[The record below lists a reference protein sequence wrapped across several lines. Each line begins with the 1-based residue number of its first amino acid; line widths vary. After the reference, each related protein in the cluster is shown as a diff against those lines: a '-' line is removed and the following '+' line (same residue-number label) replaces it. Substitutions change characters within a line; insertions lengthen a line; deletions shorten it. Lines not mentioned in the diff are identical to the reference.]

1 MNISL
6 ADKVNSACSEYLL
19 KKKMGSKAVLKC
31 GFRYPITICRPDG
44 SIQAEWDLF
53 NLMPAAARVYM
64 MTSSLAAAAQFSS
77 FYIGAYGNARTPQ
90 DTDTSADL
98 PGYGE
103 ITTFSE
109 GSRVLWDKGNIQG
122 TMYDSSA
129 SPAVLTATVAN
140 TVVRGVFMST
150 SVTFGSVS
158 GVLMSAVLAP
168 TPETIQPGSTLRIPA
183 SILLESA

>member
-1 MNISL
+1 MSISL
-6 ADKVNSACSEYLL
+6 ADKMNSACSEYML
-19 KKKMGSKAVLKC
+19 KKSIEPRSRLKC
-31 GFRYPITICRPDG
+31 GFRYPITICSPDG

-53 NLMPAAARVYM
+53 NLMPDAALVYM
-64 MTSSLAAAAQFSS
+64 MTSSLDAAAQFSS
-77 FYIGAYGNARTPQ
+77 FYIGAYGNARTPL

-98 PGYGE
+98 PEYGE
-103 ITTFSE
+103 IITFSE
-109 GSRVLWDKGNIQG
+109 GARALWDKGSIQG

-129 SPAVLTATVAN
+129 SPAVLTATEAD

-150 SVTFGSVS
+150 SATFGSVS

-168 TPETIQPGSTLRIPA
+168 SPETIQPGSTLRIPA